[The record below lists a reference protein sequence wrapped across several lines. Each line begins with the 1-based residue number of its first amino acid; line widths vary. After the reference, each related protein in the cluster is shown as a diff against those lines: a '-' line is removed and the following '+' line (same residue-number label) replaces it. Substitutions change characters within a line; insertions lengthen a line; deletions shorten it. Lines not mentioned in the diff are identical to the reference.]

1 MREPFMLRLHVL
13 KVVKAISQKHDIGL
27 CSRGRESVRM
37 FHVEKMKADD
47 FPFAVQLA
55 NTMNW
60 NMAVEDFEFMVK
72 LEPEGCFM
80 LFHGSERLGI
90 CTSVSFGRVGWFGNL
105 IVKGGYRREGTG
117 SVLVRHVIDYLK
129 NKGVETIGLYAYP
142 HLISFYKRFGF
153 EPDIDFSVLQGKAG
167 FPPTE
172 GAVRKAKKQDVPEVI
187 DFDSQCFG
195 ANRKKLLEPILL
207 GTGNLCYIAIENDG
221 IAGYVAAKVYDKMAE
236 VGPLICH
243 ANHVEAAVVLLK
255 TILNRLNGL
264 TVSMCMPK
272 KEAALL
278 NMLSKAGF
286 REDFGVVRMFLGS
299 AVAKNCIYMAESLER
314 G

>member
-1 MREPFMLRLHVL
+1 
-13 KVVKAISQKHDIGL
+13 
-27 CSRGRESVRM
+27 M
-37 FHVEKMKADD
+37 FHVEKMKTDD

-60 NMAVEDFEFMVK
+60 NMAVEDFEFMMK
-72 LEPEGCFM
+72 LEPQGSFV

-90 CTSVSFGRVGWFGNL
+90 CTSVSFEKVGWFGNL
-105 IVKGGYRREGTG
+105 VVKGGYRKEGAG
-117 SVLVRHVIDYLK
+117 SLLVKHAIDYLK
-129 NKGVETIGLYAYP
+129 NKGVETVGLYAYP
-142 HLISFYKRFGF
+142 HLISFYESLGF
-153 EPDIDFSVLQGKAG
+153 EPDIDFLVLQGKASLL
-167 FPPTE
+167 PTE
-172 GAVRKAKKQDVPEVI
+172 GAVRKAKQQDAPEVI

-195 ANRKKLLEPILL
+195 ANRNKLLEPILL
-207 GTGNLCYIAIENDG
+207 DTGNLCYISTENEG
-221 IAGYVAAKVYDKMAE
+221 IAGYVAAKVYGPMAE

-243 ANHVEAAVVLLK
+243 ANYVEAAAVLLK
-255 TILNRLNGL
+255 TILSRLNGL
-264 TVSMCMPK
+264 AVSMCIPK

-286 REDFGVVRMFLGS
+286 REDFGLVRMFLGP

>member
-1 MREPFMLRLHVL
+1 
-13 KVVKAISQKHDIGL
+13 
-27 CSRGRESVRM
+27 M

-60 NMAVEDFEFMVK
+60 NMAVEDFEFTMK
-72 LEPEGCFM
+72 LEPQGSFV

-105 IVKGGYRREGTG
+105 IVKGGYRRGGAG
-117 SVLVRHVIDYLK
+117 SLLVRHVIDYLK
-129 NKGVETIGLYAYP
+129 NKSVETIGLYAYP
-142 HLISFYKRFGF
+142 HLVSFYERFGF
-153 EPDIDFSVLQGKAG
+153 EPDIDFLVLQGKAG
-167 FPPTE
+167 LLPTE

-195 ANRKKLLEPILL
+195 ANRKKLLKPILL
-207 GTGNLCYIAIENDG
+207 DTGNLCYISTENDG
-221 IAGYVAAKVYDKMAE
+221 IAGYVAAKVYGTMAE

-255 TILNRLNGL
+255 TILSRLNGL
-264 TVSMCMPK
+264 AVSMCIPK

-278 NMLSKAGF
+278 NMLAKAGF

-314 G
+314 GLC

>member
-1 MREPFMLRLHVL
+1 
-13 KVVKAISQKHDIGL
+13 
-27 CSRGRESVRM
+27 M
-37 FHVEKMKADD
+37 FHVEKLKADD

-60 NMAVEDFEFMVK
+60 NMTVEDFKFMVK
-72 LEPEGCFM
+72 LEPEGGFV

-105 IVKGGYRREGTG
+105 AVKGGYRREGAG
-117 SVLVRHVIDYLK
+117 SLLVRHAIDYLK

-142 HLISFYKRFGF
+142 HLISFYESVGF
-153 EPDIDFSVLQGKAG
+153 EPDSAFLVLKGKAG
-167 FPPTE
+167 RLPTE
-172 GAVRKAKKQDVPEVI
+172 GAVRKAKKQDVPEII

-195 ANRKKLLEPILL
+195 ANRKKSLEPILL
-207 GTGNLCYIAIENDG
+207 STENLCYIATENEG

-236 VGPLICH
+236 VGPLIYH
-243 ANHVEAAVVLLK
+243 ARRVEAAVMLLK
-255 TILNRLNGL
+255 TILSRLNGL
-264 TVSMCMPK
+264 AVSMCVPK
-272 KEAALL
+272 KETALL
-278 NMLSKAGF
+278 KVLSKAGF
-286 REDFGVVRMFLGS
+286 REDFGVARMFLGP

>member
-1 MREPFMLRLHVL
+1 
-13 KVVKAISQKHDIGL
+13 
-27 CSRGRESVRM
+27 M

-47 FPFAVQLA
+47 FPFAVELA

-60 NMAVEDFEFMVK
+60 NMIVEDFEFTMK
-72 LEPEGCFM
+72 LEPQGSFV

-105 IVKGGYRREGTG
+105 VVKGGYRKEGAG
-117 SVLVRHVIDYLK
+117 SLLVRHAIDYLK
-129 NKGVETIGLYAYP
+129 NKGIETIGLYAYP
-142 HLISFYKRFGF
+142 HLISFYESFGF
-153 EPDIDFSVLQGKAG
+153 EPDIDFLVLQGKVG
-167 FPPTE
+167 LLPTE
-172 GAVRKAKKQDVPEVI
+172 GAVRKAKQQDVPEVI

-207 GTGNLCYIAIENDG
+207 DTGNLCYIAIEKDG
-221 IAGYVAAKVYDKMAE
+221 IAGYVAAKVSGTMAE

-255 TILNRLNGL
+255 TILSRLNGL
-264 TVSMCMPK
+264 AVSMCIPK

-299 AVAKNCIYMAESLER
+299 AVAKNCIYIAESLER

>member
-1 MREPFMLRLHVL
+1 
-13 KVVKAISQKHDIGL
+13 
-27 CSRGRESVRM
+27 M

-60 NMAVEDFEFMVK
+60 NMTIEDFEFMMK
-72 LEPEGCFM
+72 LEPRGCFV

-105 IVKGGYRREGTG
+105 VVKGGYRREGAG
-117 SVLVRHVIDYLK
+117 SLLVKHAIDYLK

-142 HLISFYKRFGF
+142 HLIRFYESFGF
-153 EPDIDFSVLQGKAG
+153 EPDIDFLVLQGKAG
-167 FPPTE
+167 LLPTE
-172 GAVRKAKKQDVPEVI
+172 GIVRKAKKQDVPEVI

-195 ANRKKLLEPILL
+195 ANRKKLLKPILFD
-207 GTGNLCYIAIENDG
+207 TGNLCYIATENDG
-221 IAGYVAAKVYDKMAE
+221 IAGYVAAKVYGTMAE

-243 ANHVEAAVVLLK
+243 ANHVEAAVMLLK
-255 TILNRLNGL
+255 TILSRLNGL
-264 TVSMCMPK
+264 LVSMCIPK
-272 KEAALL
+272 NETALL

-286 REDFGVVRMFLGS
+286 REDFGVARMFLGL
-299 AVAKNCIYMAESLER
+299 AVAKNCIYIAESLER

>member
-1 MREPFMLRLHVL
+1 
-13 KVVKAISQKHDIGL
+13 
-27 CSRGRESVRM
+27 M

-47 FPFAVQLA
+47 FSFAVQLA

-60 NMAVEDFEFMVK
+60 NMAVEDFEFMMK
-72 LEPEGCFM
+72 LEPQGCLV

-105 IVKGGYRREGTG
+105 VVKGGYRREGAG
-117 SVLVRHVIDYLK
+117 SLLVKHAIDYLK
-129 NKGVETIGLYAYP
+129 NKCVETIGLYAYP
-142 HLISFYKRFGF
+142 HLLSFYESFGF
-153 EPDIDFSVLQGKAG
+153 EADIDFLVLQGKAG

-207 GTGNLCYIAIENDG
+207 DTGNLCYIATENDG

-236 VGPLICH
+236 VGPLVCH
-243 ANHVEAAVVLLK
+243 TRRVEAAVVLLK
-255 TILNRLNGL
+255 TILSKLNGL
-264 TVSMCMPK
+264 AVSMCIPK
-272 KEAALL
+272 KEATLL
-278 NMLSKAGF
+278 NMLHKVGF
-286 REDFGVVRMFLGS
+286 REDFRVARMFLGP